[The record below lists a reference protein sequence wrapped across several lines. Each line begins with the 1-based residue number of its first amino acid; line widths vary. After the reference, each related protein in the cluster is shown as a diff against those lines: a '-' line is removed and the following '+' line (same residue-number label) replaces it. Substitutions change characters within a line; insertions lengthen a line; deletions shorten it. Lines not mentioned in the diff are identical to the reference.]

1 MPDNAALDVELSLKL
16 FVVLSKASKVITE
29 RALGDMRQYG
39 VSPTEFIVLELL
51 YHKGRTPLQ
60 QIGNKI
66 LMTSGSITYNID
78 KLEQRKL
85 LTRIP
90 SDEDRRVIYAQLTD
104 KGRELMDQIFP
115 RHSEAIRQ
123 ITSGLSLHEKEQI
136 IPLLKKLGKAAAAQ
150 HV

>member
-1 MPDNAALDVELSLKL
+1 MPNNAAKDLQLSLKL

-29 RALGDMRQYG
+29 RVLGDMKQYG

-51 YHKGRTPLQ
+51 YHKGPTPLQ

-78 KLEQRKL
+78 KLEHKQL

-104 KGRELMDQIFP
+104 KGRELMDRIFP
-115 RHSEAIRQ
+115 SHSEAIRQ
-123 ITSGLSLHEKEQI
+123 IMSGLSIDEKEQI
-136 IPLLKKLGKAAAAQ
+136 IPLLKKLGLAAQ
-150 HV
+150 S